1 VARPLSKDTDFQVA
15 SENCVGCYYCQMAC
29 SFVKF
34 RLYDRANAYISVER
48 DHNAGKTEQYKVRF
62 LDLCDSCAF
71 CLEYCYFDA
80 LRNLKKPKE
89 IKPLVEPGVS
99 KTYLEA

>member
-1 VARPLSKDTDFQVA
+1 MARRLNKQLDFEVV
-15 SENCVGCYYCQMAC
+15 SENCVGCYYCQLAC

-34 RLYDRANAYISVER
+34 RVYDRDKAYITVER
-48 DHNAGKTEQYKVRF
+48 DHAAGKTEQYQVQF
-62 LDLCDSCAF
+62 LDLCDSCGF

-80 LRNLKKPKE
+80 IRNRKKPRE
-89 IKPLVEPGVS
+89 LKPLVEPGVS